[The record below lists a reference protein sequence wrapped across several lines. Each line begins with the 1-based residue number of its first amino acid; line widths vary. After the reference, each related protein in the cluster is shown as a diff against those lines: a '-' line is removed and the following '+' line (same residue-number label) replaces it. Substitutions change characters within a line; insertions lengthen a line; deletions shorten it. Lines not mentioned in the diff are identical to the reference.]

1 MRNIIR
7 ENRASVCLLL
17 LSGLLG
23 LWVASGFSGSS
34 ADKPSPSKVTWK
46 TYATSDDYATDT
58 RLAQFADTNLGIPTP
73 PLSENSTPAA
83 AEPMVSLLP
92 HPSNSLIAGSRL
104 VRERWS
110 DPDTVGNR
118 ERVAIYQTEI
128 FKYSL
133 LRVIETWSGKTG
145 IMDSRLVMV
154 ADHLL
159 VRPLPSVDPA
169 DFEKQIRI
177 QGFKLRDTMGEN
189 GMLLSFGARIDQLDE
204 LPLRIAALEG
214 FVEYAEPDYLVW
226 PGLEPNDPDYIG
238 NKLWGLLNRG
248 GVSGYKAGADIDAT
262 AAWDIRTDAS
272 SVVVSVTD
280 TGIRYTHQDLAPNM
294 WRNPGE
300 IPGDGIDNDGNG
312 VVDDVFGYNAVEN
325 NGNPDDDQGH
335 GTHCAGTIG
344 ARGDNNI
351 GMTGV
356 AWNVQLMAGRFLGP
370 NGGTTSDGIKV
381 IDYSRLNG
389 AHIISASW
397 GGGGYSQALR
407 NSIAACAAADIPFV
421 AAAGNSGTN
430 NDSRPH
436 YPSSYDL
443 PNIVAVAASN
453 ANDVL
458 TGFSCY
464 GRNSVDI
471 AAPGWQIWSSYRG
484 GDSDYRFLQG
494 TSMAAPHV
502 SGALALALAHFPGE
516 GMDRLIG
523 RLYGSSDK
531 LPSLNGKVSTGA
543 RLNLH
548 RLIASVV
555 NKPDNDMFD
564 QPFAFEGDFVTWNG
578 HNRDAT
584 RESDEDRYSLPAEKR
599 TLWFAWQAPYDGFAT
614 LTANSAFVG
623 QRVVVYAGESRKT
636 LSVVNDSG
644 GQNQEVKQTVCRFLA
659 KSGQHYRFVTAS
671 DSQYGEPFTLKLELV
686 SGNDLFSQAF
696 RLTGESFE
704 TAGSNRGA
712 TAQPFEIA
720 APHAGVGAGH
730 SVWYRWTAPFSG
742 TISFNTEGSEID
754 SVLAV
759 YTGDPL
765 DPAGFTTI
773 GASDDVNALL
783 RWSRVDFDTVMGVTY
798 HIAVDTAMGGLPG
811 TFVLRGA
818 RPAPPVISSEPA
830 DLEIPLGGR
839 AVFSVGAA
847 GTPPLQYQWFKGGEA
862 LPGAWE
868 STLVLDPL
876 TIGSFDDYRVE
887 VSNSFS
893 GVTSRTAKLS
903 EKLIAPAIV
912 WKSPDLAAATGSSVE
927 LIVEASGSL
936 PLTYEWRLSGVPI
949 GGSDTPKLSLSNSAN
964 ASAGTYECWVT
975 NPAGTATAT
984 IRVTAVTSPFD
995 SWQWRLD
1002 EMPGPAITEMKVIDG
1017 KLYALATDR
1026 ILVSMN
1032 GLEWNTWKLPAG
1044 FEGVSLSKLG
1054 TTWLCVGMDFSGNG
1068 RAVTST
1074 NGITWSVPQILTGLP
1089 SGPPLQHV
1097 SRIEVFNGRFIGQR
1111 ASRTSNFGD
1120 IYTSTNGK
1128 AWTAATLD
1136 GTASTVV
1143 ASGPLALG
1151 SGMIITGASS
1161 GFTPYAPA
1169 RAYRSQDGMNWTAF
1183 SLPSTDEVYAGSR
1196 GASRWNNKFVL
1207 FSSSTAKGWTSD
1219 DGINWTLQSGK
1230 TWSGGVDFKGDFVS
1244 LGGAQFDG
1252 VSVTWG
1258 ASPWTAAQTFIKPAT
1273 GDVISAY
1280 AVFNNRV
1287 FYGTQRG
1294 FIGSLTKPSDLKPFG
1309 GSVTVPNQIVFQDN
1323 RFFVLDSG
1331 IFGNGTRSL
1340 RPMVSGDGSNW
1351 RKMRPWMWD
1360 NRTNPVSAFSLKG
1373 FGGGFFWGEQA
1384 SGAAGPASGF
1394 LPHVM
1399 PEASVANGLPPSL
1412 TSLDTD
1418 GQTIL
1423 SIASD
1428 KLHRSTNGGQSW
1440 LEITGVPVIANTSN
1454 PLASVSRFDKRWL
1467 LTNAS
1472 PAFSGQTGFVH
1483 YSDNGTT
1490 WTKAAGNAKAGFI
1503 TKFNNDL
1510 YGLENLSNGNVT
1522 GWKSTNNGA
1531 TWVAVPLHATNN
1543 LANLTVFQLGIFNNS
1558 LVVLVRDS
1566 NNVRSV
1572 WFSNDGLSWFPGNTP
1587 PGIQGFATGLGQF
1600 VAYTSNGAIVQ
1611 AGAPPA
1617 GGSAPVVRTDYPL
1630 HDSSVITGSVVDVTG
1645 KVFDP
1650 EGAAITLECHVDGR
1664 LIGTSGAGDFRFRF
1678 RAQNPTGHTVVLR
1691 ATDPSGLVGSDELRI
1706 SAVPPQTENLV
1717 DPAEGR
1723 VYLPRVAM
1731 VELSGAF
1738 YAAGDV
1744 GILRSTDGLNWKP
1757 VLLPALS
1764 SKLKGLAAGNGSLV
1778 AQTEWGI
1785 LYSSRDGVN
1794 WSQVGPAIYAG
1805 YWITQP
1811 IIFSGGR
1818 FLIIQQVAGQQAIN
1832 YQTSFNGID
1841 WTSAGVYTSGNRA
1854 VSGDNGII
1862 VSVHENVWTG
1872 DKAVWSADGGNN
1884 WTAIPG
1890 IERASWQTFSLA
1902 MTYGGGV
1909 FLIAASDGRVW
1920 RSTDGKSWVATENL
1934 PAATAPGVTVRYAN
1948 GRFFVGSTVD
1958 LLFSSSST
1966 IGSAWQTLAPKVKS
1980 DSVIHALGRFIARG
1994 ESGMAWSED
2003 GVTWTNATS
2012 GPTTTIG
2019 SRLAANGERALVI
2032 DSNGAAWSSAD
2043 ALVWRQDFTG
2053 ISGSAITAQQVGK
2066 QMASLGS
2073 AIILVGTD
2081 GMLLASADNGAS
2093 WTAATA
2099 DGQAIPAN
2107 WNFNQVQ
2114 VSNGVALATAVI
2126 GNTAERLMLRSV
2138 NGTEW
2143 QRASALDALR
2153 IADVASN
2160 GTGTWLAVGTAAILS
2175 STDGGLT
2182 WEQVNGP
2189 TMFSARAV
2197 VWFNNQW
2204 LLFGATTNSAPSRCW
2219 TSPDGTTW
2227 TDRGANGMAY
2237 SGNDF
2242 FRTEGHGRLVV
2253 WNRTDQPV
2261 ITSDGLTWQPVTGYQ
2276 TWVNNSLYWVT
2287 PRSTGF
2293 LLATPFISAQ
2303 APVQMFSGTPDAQSW
2318 VEIPRL
2324 QTDTIWA
2331 TTFNDRLFLFAPG
2344 RVVEWTGTDLELE
2357 LASPPAVTLGVG
2369 DVVQSPAVIR
2379 NLGGVELG
2387 GRMDI
2392 DGWLSSDGFF
2402 GDGNDVYL
2410 GRIQVDVPLTASGE
2424 ESTVNLSY
2432 ELPGNVRPGDSRL
2445 IVLLDPEDR
2454 FQDKNRANN
2463 MSISSGVAA
2472 IIPQHRLELLVIG
2485 NGSVSADQNAEYYPH
2500 GARVAMVAN
2509 TGKGAR
2515 FSGWGGD
2522 AVGSL
2527 GATLVVMNSDKTVA
2541 ANFVATA
2548 ALTVFTRGGGSV
2560 RQPSDD
2566 GIYAA
2571 DSMAELTAVP
2581 LPGWTFNGWS
2591 GALTGNEPVKSL
2603 EMNSGKVVTARFS
2616 MGFAA
2621 WRNHVF
2627 SEADQA
2633 DDTVSGPQADADG
2646 DGVENWREWLRGS
2659 HPKIRADHG
2668 QSGMRREGNRIV
2680 MTYTRMENMPAGYSV
2695 RSGASFDL
2703 EDWSVP
2709 VDERVVGSIDG
2720 VETIEASIDTFER
2733 PSAFIR
2739 IVDSRQDN

>member
-1 MRNIIR
+1 MLRFPNF
-7 ENRASVCLLL
+7 NRFAVFLLL
-17 LSGLLG
+17 LCGLLG
-23 LWVASGFSGSS
+23 LWVCLEFSGTS
-34 ADKPSPSKVTWK
+34 AGKPNPDEVTWQ
-46 TYATSDDYATDT
+46 TRATRDGDAADI
-58 RLAQFADTNLGIPTP
+58 RLAQSAGTDPVIATP
-73 PLSENSTPAA
+73 PSSESPAPAA
-83 AEPMVSLLP
+83 AEPMADLP
-92 HPSNSLIAGSRL
+92 QHPSDPLIAGSRL
-104 VRERWS
+104 VRERWT
-110 DPDTVGNR
+110 DPDAVGNR
-118 ERVAIYQTEI
+118 ERVAIYRTEI
-128 FKYSL
+128 FKYPW
-133 LRVIETWSGKTG
+133 LRVVETWSGKTG
-145 IMDSRLVMV
+145 TMDSRLVMV

-159 VRPLPSVDPA
+159 VEPRPGVDPEEL
-169 DFEKQIRI
+169 EKRIRAE
-177 QGFKLRDTMGEN
+177 GFKPRDAVGEN
-189 GMLLSFGARIDQLDE
+189 GMLLSFAARIDQTDE

-214 FVEYAEPDYLVW
+214 LVEFAEPDYLVW
-226 PGLEPNDPDYIG
+226 PSLEPNDPDYTG

-248 GVSGYKAGADIDAT
+248 GVSGYKAGADIDAP
-262 AAWDIRTDAS
+262 AAWDIRTDAGE
-272 SVVVSVTD
+272 VVVSVTD
-280 TGIRYTHQDLAPNM
+280 TGIRFTHRDLAPNM
-294 WRNPGE
+294 WRNSGE
-300 IPGDGIDNDGNG
+300 TAGDGIDNDGNG

-344 ARGDNNI
+344 ARGNNNI

-407 NSIAACAAADIPFV
+407 NAIAACANADIPFV

-436 YPSSYDL
+436 YPSSYDV

-453 ANDVL
+453 ASDVL

-484 GDSDYRFLQG
+484 GDADYRFLQG

-502 SGALALALAHFPGE
+502 SGALALARAQFPGE
-516 GMDRLIG
+516 GADRLIG
-523 RLYGSSDK
+523 RLYSSADR
-531 LPSLNGKVSTGA
+531 LTSLNGKVSTGG

-548 RLIASVV
+548 GLLSGVV
-555 NKPDNDMFD
+555 TQPYNDMFD
-564 QPFAFEGDFVTWNG
+564 QPFTLAGNFVTWSG

-584 RESDEDRYSLPAEKR
+584 REPDENRFSLAAEKR

-614 LTANSAFVG
+614 FTASSAYWG
-623 QRVVVYAGESRKT
+623 QRVVVYSGQSRNS
-636 LSVVNDSG
+636 LSVVYDSP
-644 GQNQEVKQTVCRFLA
+644 QNPGVKQTVCRFLA
-659 KSGQHYRFVTAS
+659 KAGQHYRIVTAS
-671 DSQYGEPFTLKLELV
+671 SSQFGEPFTLQLELV
-686 SGNDLFSQAF
+686 SGNDLVSSPLV
-696 RLTGESFE
+696 LTGESFE

-742 TISFNTEGSEID
+742 NISLNTEGSETD
-754 SVLAV
+754 TVVAV

-765 DPAGFTTI
+765 NPAGFTTI
-773 GASDDVNALL
+773 GANDDVNALL
-783 RWSRVDFDTVMGVTY
+783 RWSRVDFDAVEGVTY

-811 TFVLRGA
+811 AFVLRGT
-818 RPAPPVISSEPA
+818 RPGPPVITSEPA

-847 GTPPLQYQWFKGGEA
+847 GTPPLRYQWFKEGEA

-876 TIGSFDDYRVE
+876 TLGSFDDYHVE
-887 VSNSFS
+887 VSNSFGS
-893 GVTSRTAKLS
+893 VTSRTAKLT

-912 WKSPDLAAATGSSVE
+912 WKSPDLSAVTGSSVE
-927 LIVEASGSL
+927 LIAEASGSL
-936 PLTYEWRLSGVPI
+936 PLTYQWRRSGVLI
-949 GGSDTPKLSLSNSAN
+949 ENASTPKLSFSNLTN
-964 ASAGTYECWVT
+964 ASAGTYECRVT

-984 IRVTAVTSPFD
+984 IRVSLVTSPFD

-1002 EMPGPAITEMKVIDG
+1002 EIPGLAVTDMKVIDG
-1017 KLYALATDR
+1017 KLHAVAGDK
-1026 ILVSMN
+1026 ILVSTD
-1032 GLEWNTWKLPAG
+1032 GLEWSTWKLPGG
-1044 FEGVSLSKLG
+1044 FEALSLNKLG
-1054 TTWLCVGMDFSGNG
+1054 TTWLCIGMDSSGNG

-1074 NGITWSVPQILTGLP
+1074 NGVTWSVPQALTGLP
-1089 SGPPLQHV
+1089 NVTPLQHV
-1097 SRIEVFNGRFIGQR
+1097 TRIEVFNGRFIGQR

-1120 IYTSTNGK
+1120 IYTSTNGI
-1128 AWTAATLD
+1128 AWTPATLN
-1136 GTASTVV
+1136 GATALVT
-1143 ASGPLALG
+1143 ANGPFVMD
-1151 SGMIITGASS
+1151 SGMILTGVN
-1161 GFTPYAPA
+1161 TTNNPP
-1169 RAYRSQDGMNWTAF
+1169 RALRSVDGTDWTQIN
-1183 SLPSTDEVYAGSR
+1183 LPPNGTTAVSTR
-1196 GASRWNNKFVL
+1196 GATRWNGQFVL
-1207 FSSSTAKGWTSD
+1207 FSGFGSYGWVSD
-1219 DGINWTLQSGK
+1219 DGINWTLQTGSTWGSGIDYN
-1230 TWSGGVDFKGDFVS
+1230 GNFVS

-1252 VSVTWG
+1252 LTVTWG
-1258 ASPWTAAQTFIKPAT
+1258 ASPWTATQTSIKPAT

-1294 FIGSLTKPSDLKPFG
+1294 FIGSLTEPSDLKPFG
-1309 GSVTVPNQIVFQDN
+1309 GSVAVPTQIVFQDN
-1323 RFFVLDSG
+1323 RFFVLNSG
-1331 IFGNGTRSL
+1331 SSGNGTRSL

-1351 RKMRPWMWD
+1351 RKMRPWVWD
-1360 NRTNPVSAFSLKG
+1360 NRTNPVSAYLLRG
-1373 FGGGFFWGEQA
+1373 FGGGQFWGERS
-1384 SGAAGPASGF
+1384 SGAAGPARGF

-1399 PEASVANGLPPSL
+1399 PEASVANGLAPTL
-1412 TSLDTD
+1412 TSLDAD
-1418 GQTIL
+1418 GQNML
-1423 SIASD
+1423 AIAAN

-1440 LEITGVPVIANTSN
+1440 AEVTGVPVIANSAN
-1454 PLASVSRFDKRWL
+1454 PLASVSRFGTRWL
-1467 LTNAS
+1467 LTNAA
-1472 PAFSGQTGFVH
+1472 PAFAGQTGFVH

-1490 WTKAAGNAKAGFI
+1490 WTKAAGNAKPGFI

-1510 YGLENLSNGNVT
+1510 YGLENLSSGNVT

-1531 TWVAVPLHATNN
+1531 TWTAVPLHATNN
-1543 LANLTVFQLGIFNNS
+1543 LANREVLQLSVFNNS
-1558 LVVLVRDS
+1558 LVALVRNS
-1566 NNVRSV
+1566 SNVRSV
-1572 WFSNDGLSWFPGNTP
+1572 WFSNDGISWFPGNTP

-1600 VAYTSNGAIVQ
+1600 VAYTSTGAIVQ
-1611 AGAPPA
+1611 AGAPPS
-1617 GGSAPVVRTDYPL
+1617 GGSAPVVRADYPV
-1630 HDSSVITGSVVDVTG
+1630 HDSSVIAGSFVDVIG
-1645 KVFDP
+1645 KAFDP
-1650 EGAAITLECHVDGR
+1650 EGAAITLECHVDGQ

-1678 RAQNPTGHTVVLR
+1678 RAQNPTGHTVMLR

-1706 SAVPPQTENLV
+1706 SAVPPQTENLIN
-1717 DPAEGR
+1717 PAEGR
-1723 VYLPRVAM
+1723 DYLPRVAM
-1731 VELSGAF
+1731 VEFSGAF
-1738 YAAGDV
+1738 YAAGEA

-1785 LYSSRDGVN
+1785 LYSTRDGVN
-1794 WSQVGPAIYAG
+1794 WSQVGPEIYAG
-1805 YWITQP
+1805 YWINQP
-1811 IIFSGGR
+1811 VIFSGGR
-1818 FLIIQQVAGQQAIN
+1818 FLIIQQIAGQQAIN

-1841 WTSAGVYTSGNRA
+1841 WTSAVIYTSGRQA
-1854 VSGDNGII
+1854 TIGDNGII
-1862 VSVHENVWTG
+1862 VSVHENAWTG

-1890 IERASWQTFSLA
+1890 IERAGSQNHSFA
-1902 MTYGGGV
+1902 MAYGGGV

-1920 RSTDGKSWVATENL
+1920 RSADGKSWAAAENL
-1934 PAATAPGVTVRYAN
+1934 PTATAPGVTVRYAN
-1948 GRFFVGSTVD
+1948 GRFFVGSTAD
-1958 LLFSSSST
+1958 LLYSSSAA
-1966 IGSAWQTLAPKVKS
+1966 IGSAWQALAPAVKS

-1994 ESGMAWSED
+1994 QSGMAWSED
-2003 GVTWTNATS
+2003 GITWRDATG
-2012 GPTTTIG
+2012 GPTMAIG
-2019 SRLAANGERALVI
+2019 TRFAANGERALVI

-2043 ALVWRQDFTG
+2043 GLVWRQDFAG
-2053 ISGSAITAQQVGK
+2053 ISGSAITAQQVGQ

-2073 AIILVGTD
+2073 NIILVGTN
-2081 GMLLASADNGAS
+2081 GMLLTSADNGGT
-2093 WTAATA
+2093 WLPATS

-2107 WNFNQVQ
+2107 WNFNRVQ

-2143 QRASALDALR
+2143 QRASALDTLR
-2153 IADVASN
+2153 IADVASD
-2160 GTGTWLAVGTAAILS
+2160 GAGKWLAVGTGAAIRS

-2182 WEQVNGP
+2182 WQEVTGP
-2189 TMFSARAV
+2189 SMFSARAV

-2204 LLFGATTNSAPSRCW
+2204 LLFGATSSSSSAPSRCW

-2227 TDRGANGMAY
+2227 TDRGANGLQY
-2237 SGNDF
+2237 PGNDF

-2253 WNRTDQPV
+2253 WNRTDKPV
-2261 ITSDGLTWQPVTGYQ
+2261 ITSDGITWQPFTGYQ
-2276 TWVNNSLYWVT
+2276 TWVGNSLYWVT

-2303 APVQMFSGTPDAQSW
+2303 APVQMFSGAPDGQTWS
-2318 VEIPRL
+2318 EISKL

-2331 TTFNDRLFLFAPG
+2331 TMFNDRLFLFAPG

-2357 LASPPAVTLGVG
+2357 LAPPVAATLGVG
-2369 DVVQSPAVIR
+2369 DVVQSPAMIR
-2379 NLGGVELG
+2379 NLGGGEVG
-2387 GRMDI
+2387 GLMDI

-2410 GRIQVDVPLTASGE
+2410 GRIQVDVPPTASGGQRA
-2424 ESTVNLSY
+2424 VNLSF

-2463 MSISSGVAA
+2463 MSISSGAAA
-2472 IIPQHRLELLVIG
+2472 IIPQHRLELLAIG

-2509 TGKGAR
+2509 AGKGAR
-2515 FSGWGGD
+2515 FTGWGGD

-2527 GATLVVMNSDKTVA
+2527 GATLVVMDSDKTVA
-2541 ANFVATA
+2541 ANFIATA

-2560 RQPSDD
+2560 LQPSDD
-2566 GIYAA
+2566 GIYTAGT
-2571 DSMAELTAVP
+2571 MAELTAAP
-2581 LPGWTFNGWS
+2581 LPGWTFSGWS
-2591 GALTGNEPVKSL
+2591 GALTGNEPAKSL
-2603 EMNSGKVVTARFS
+2603 EMNTSKVVTARFS
-2616 MGFAA
+2616 MGFDA

-2627 SEADQA
+2627 SETDRADA
-2633 DDTVSGPQADADG
+2633 TISGPQADADG

-2659 HPKIRADHG
+2659 HPKNRAEHG
-2668 QSGMRREGNRIV
+2668 QGAMRLEGNRIT
-2680 MTYTRMENMPAGYSV
+2680 MIYTRLENMPAGHSV
-2695 RSGASFDL
+2695 RSSASFDL
-2703 EDWSVP
+2703 NDWLVP
-2709 VDERVVGSIDG
+2709 VDERVVASSDG
-2720 VETIEASIDTFER
+2720 VETIEASVDTTGR
-2733 PSAFIR
+2733 HSAFLR
-2739 IVDSRQDN
+2739 IGDTQPNE